1 MDHYSY
7 LFKYIIIG
15 NTGVGKTCLMRQFS
29 DKKFSAEHDSTL
41 GVEFEARNLHLGDK
55 TVRIQMWDTAGQEQ
69 YQSITRSYY
78 RGTVAAIL
86 VYDVTTRKTF
96 DCLLQ

>member
-15 NTGVGKTCLMRQFS
+15 NTAVGKTCLMRQFA
-29 DKKFSAEHDSTL
+29 DKKFDPEHSATL
-41 GVEFEARNLHLGDK
+41 GVEFEARNLRLGEK

-78 RGTVAAIL
+78 RGAVAAML
-86 VYDVTTRKTF
+86 VYDVTARKSF